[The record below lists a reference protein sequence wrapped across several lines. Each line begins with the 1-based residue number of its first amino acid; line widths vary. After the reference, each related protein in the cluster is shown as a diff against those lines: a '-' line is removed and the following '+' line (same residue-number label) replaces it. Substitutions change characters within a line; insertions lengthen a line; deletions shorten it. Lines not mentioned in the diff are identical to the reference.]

1 MEAGTLLRG
10 HGSNLVEPCG
20 SSERA
25 MIGDVV
31 WSDSEGFC
39 NYYITML
46 STCFISKLGDR
57 KRAGKHVQVNVCGQQ
72 L

>member
-1 MEAGTLLRG
+1 MEAGTLVRG
-10 HGSNLVEPCG
+10 HGSNPAEPCG
-20 SSERA
+20 RSDRA
-25 MIGDVV
+25 MTGGVV

-39 NYYITML
+39 SYFITRL

-57 KRAGKHVQVNVCGQQ
+57 KRAGKHIQVNVCGQQ